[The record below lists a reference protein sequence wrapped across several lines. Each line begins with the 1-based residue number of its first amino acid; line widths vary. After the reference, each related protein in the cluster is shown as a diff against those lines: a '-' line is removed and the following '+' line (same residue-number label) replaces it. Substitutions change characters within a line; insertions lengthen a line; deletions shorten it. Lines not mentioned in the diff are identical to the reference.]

1 MTKKERMKRY
11 GMELVGSILIAV
23 GVYNFAVAAKFPMTG
38 FSGIS
43 IILYRLF
50 GLPIGVSTVL
60 MNIPLAL
67 WCRRLLGKGF
77 LISSLRCMIVSSIF
91 IDVVAP
97 LFPIYEGSRLLAALC
112 TGVIAGLGYALI
124 YLQNSST
131 GGMDFVI
138 MAVKAKRPYLSL
150 GRIAFVTDMSVV
162 VLGGLLFRDM
172 DGMIC
177 GVIVS
182 FLIAAVIDKV
192 MYGINA
198 GKVALIITE
207 QGKRI
212 CDVID
217 ECVGRGSTV
226 ISAQGGYSGKE
237 KQIVMCACSSREM
250 YRVQTEVKAADPASF
265 VVIMESNE
273 VLGEGFKMVRIGGDT
288 TQGSE

>member
-226 ISAQGGYSGKE
+226 ISAQGGYSGEE
-237 KQIVMCACSSREM
+237 KQIVLCACSSREM